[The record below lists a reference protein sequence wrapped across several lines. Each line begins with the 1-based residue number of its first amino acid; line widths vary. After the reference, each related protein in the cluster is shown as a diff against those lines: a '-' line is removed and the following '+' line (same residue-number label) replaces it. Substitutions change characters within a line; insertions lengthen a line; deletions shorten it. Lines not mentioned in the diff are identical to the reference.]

1 LSDDAARDRGDNL
14 RAFLTELG
22 AVGWRLWERGW
33 AECNAGN
40 LSMVCP
46 PLPHPLMEPSP
57 DDPPIELSPAVPELG
72 GQLLLITA
80 TGSRLREVRSRP
92 AETVSLLAVASG
104 GHRALPLRLGPG
116 APPPPTSELG
126 SHVAVLAAA
135 HRDGS
140 GERAIV
146 HTHPDDLIVMS
157 HDPSLSGERELSER
171 LWRMIPEATL
181 LLERGVGLVPYRPP
195 GSPEQALA
203 TSDALS
209 RRPVVVWD
217 RHGAIATGRDL
228 EHAFDRIDAADKAAR
243 LYLQARRA
251 GFEPR
256 GLDPEHLDELRRR
269 FFG

>member
-1 LSDDAARDRGDNL
+1 VSASAARERGETL
-14 RAFLTELG
+14 RAPLTELG

-40 LSMVCP
+40 LSLLCP
-46 PLPHPLMEPSP
+46 PIRHPLMEPDP

-72 GQLLLITA
+72 GRLLLITA
-80 TGSRLREVRSRP
+80 TGSRLRDIRSRP
-92 AETVSLLAVASG
+92 GETVSVLAIASG

-135 HRDGS
+135 QRERTDG
-140 GERAIV
+140 RAIV
-146 HTHPDDLIVMS
+146 HTHPDELIVMS
-157 HDPSLSGERELSER
+157 HDPTLSGERELSER

-181 LLERGVGLVPYRPP
+181 LLEHGVGLVPYRPP

-203 TSDALS
+203 TSNALS